1 MTPTPGRVLIKD
13 PSRLPSAD
21 EVDRHLGPFTRY
33 ARIVRGGAR
42 TAGLSARLQWTQQ
55 GWVETLTLGE
65 LLVATLQLAPVPP
78 RLEVG
83 VSKAMFEAMAS
94 FPLPEVVKQAI
105 ADAEGTAHKWI
116 VIGLA
121 HTENAEAAVALLS
134 LKAQLLQT
142 AAVPPWSATDKFKP
156 IQRPVSEVL
165 RPLTRPGEQSAK
177 PTLRA
182 VEKPPE
188 PVKPP
193 EKPAAKPVAKAPEK
207 APAAPVK
214 SSAPKPEKANA
225 EKSSGEKSSAEKAP
239 EKGKSK
245 ATTKS
250 AARVK
255 PAAKTAKPKSKAKP
269 AAKKK

>member
-1 MTPTPGRVLIKD
+1 VLIKD

-94 FPLPEVVKQAI
+94 FPLPEVVKKAI

-142 AAVPPWSATDKFKP
+142 SAVPPWNATDKFKP

-165 RPLTRPGEQSAK
+165 RPVSRPGEQAAK

-193 EKPAAKPVAKAPEK
+193 EKPAAKPAVKAAEKPLEKAAAPAKAAAPEK
-207 APAAPVK
+207 A
-214 SSAPKPEKANA
+214 EKAEMA
-225 EKSSGEKSSAEKAP
+225 VEKPKAKS
-239 EKGKSK
+239 
-245 ATTKS
+245 TTQS

-255 PAAKTAKPKSKAKP
+255 PAAKTAKPKVAAKP
-269 AAKKK
+269 KAAPKKK